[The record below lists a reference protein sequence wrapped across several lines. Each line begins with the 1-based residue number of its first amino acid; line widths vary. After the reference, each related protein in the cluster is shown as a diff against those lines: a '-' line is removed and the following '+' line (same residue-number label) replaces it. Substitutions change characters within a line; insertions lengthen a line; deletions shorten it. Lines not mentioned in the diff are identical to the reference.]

1 MRIFHIINQME
12 LKGGAELMLCR
23 LANLQSESGNTVYI
37 VVLRGNSK
45 LAHQK
50 LNKSIH
56 LIELKHKNSFGALFS
71 FIKILRLFK
80 RLKPDISQSWLY
92 LSDFINTLSYFF
104 SSYKPKIFWGIRN
117 TKIPQGYFSLQGLLV
132 FINSAISNLANIEI
146 ICCSHASKKFHARIF
161 YKKSRMSVIENGFSP
176 EEYSFSFSKRL
187 AKRNELNIKSNEI
200 LIGNLCRFDLSKGL
214 EEFIKTISI
223 LSGDQNLKFIIQ
235 GRNIE
240 TSNFLIEKIAQYN
253 IQDKVILAGET
264 DDIQSFFSAID
275 IFCMSSIMEG
285 FPNVLCEAMLH
296 QRVTFST
303 DVGDARAIIGSDDFI
318 SPPRD
323 PDNMAKKIKAII
335 SRKNIFR
342 ELGEENRNNI
352 ISNFSLDAI
361 ALKYKNMYQKKID
374 FYEQR

>member
-1 MRIFHIINQME
+1 MDF
-12 LKGGAELMLCR
+12 L
-23 LANLQSESGNTVYI
+23 
-37 VVLRGNSK
+37 LRN
-45 LAHQK
+45 
-50 LNKSIH
+50 IH
-56 LIELKHKNSFGALFS
+56 F
-71 FIKILRLFK
+71 
-80 RLKPDISQSWLY
+80 
-92 LSDFINTLSYFF
+92 LS
-104 SSYKPKIFWGIRN
+104 
-117 TKIPQGYFSLQGLLV
+117 V
-132 FINSAISNLANIEI
+132 
-146 ICCSHASKKFHARIF
+146 
-161 YKKSRMSVIENGFSP
+161 
-176 EEYSFSFSKRL
+176 RL